1 MSIGISGKIE
11 IRKRTDIVQVSYD
24 IQQYVNKARFGCKM
38 GGNVDEKV
46 FQMYGEKMKDCLY
59 FELTESPID
68 NYADGIFCIENNKR
82 YQSIDEIF
90 ALNLSRMGELWKK
103 IINIHGVTGIKLN
116 INYLFGE
123 KTECEKIY
131 VKDFTSYAYKKCQDQ
146 NFFEPVI
153 NVKMVK

>member
-11 IRKRTDIVQVSYD
+11 TRKRTDIVQVSYAV
-24 IQQYVNKARFGCKM
+24 QQYVNKARFGCKM

-68 NYADGIFCIENNKR
+68 NYADGIFYMKNNKGH
-82 YQSIDEIF
+82 QSIDEIF
-90 ALNLSRMGELWKK
+90 ALNLSRMGELWKE
-103 IINIHGVTGIKLN
+103 IINIHGVTGIELN

-123 KTECEKIY
+123 KTECEKIG
-131 VKDFTSYAYKKCQDQ
+131 VRDFARYAYKKCQEQ
-146 NFFEPVI
+146 EFFEPVV